1 MLRTGFL
8 RNLAPLA
15 LGSSFLAGCALS
27 PTPIDTYVESAP
39 GFGASGVA
47 MVSPRFWSAFDA
59 VELDSLVTRALR
71 ANLDLRIADARRRE
85 AAAFVDLEE
94 SAYWPDLVATAGATG
109 RTGEGLDESSRYELG
124 LDSTVELDLFGA
136 IGSAV
141 EAERLRTAAAFAAQQ
156 AVELTVAADVATT
169 WFRLLEAR
177 SQRALLDEQIET
189 NQTVLE
195 LLRRRFGSGQILGVD
210 ILRQEQLVEATRQRR
225 DVEQGRVA
233 TLENALAVLL
243 GRAPRAGFVAPHAL
257 LPALPSVPVTGIP
270 ADLVQRRP
278 DVRRNWL
285 LLRAA
290 DRDLAASIARKAP
303 RLSLTAS
310 VSTAAESPGALFEDW
325 IGRLAGNLVA
335 PLFTA
340 GELQSAV
347 DRDEAI
353 RSRLLSEYT
362 RAVLIAFREV
372 EDALALERV
381 QSSQIER
388 LIKQADLSRRSTE
401 QLERQYLNGL
411 ANYLDVLSALT
422 EQQELQRNLIT
433 ARRERLETRV
443 ALYRALAGPLTE
455 DESP

>member
-124 LDSTVELDLFGA
+124 FDSTVELDLFGA